1 MSSKLLDAIYN
12 TLKNDAE
19 YMAMLGLTPSSPGSE
34 ITKRIIRGMEP
45 DSAIS
50 GSNVPLVLI
59 YTKPGRFGRNFLVYE
74 GKFCIDHYAKTS
86 YQARQLAERAYEL
99 FHNKTIESGD
109 FKSFTSYLAYDS
121 DFATGITGV
130 KGFESIYDV
139 DYVRAN

>member
-1 MSSKLLDAIYN
+1 MSSKLLYAIYN
-12 TLKNDAE
+12 TLKRDE
-19 YMAMLGLTPSSPGSE
+19 TYMAMLGLTPSSPGTE

-50 GSNVPLVLI
+50 GSNVPLALI
-59 YTKPGRFGRNFLVYE
+59 YTKPGRYGRNYLVYE
-74 GKFCIDHYAKTS
+74 GKFCIDHYAKNS
-86 YQARQLAERAYEL
+86 HQARQLAERAYEL
-99 FHNKTIESGD
+99 FHNKRIESD
-109 FKSFTSYLAYDS
+109 VFKTFTAYLAYDG